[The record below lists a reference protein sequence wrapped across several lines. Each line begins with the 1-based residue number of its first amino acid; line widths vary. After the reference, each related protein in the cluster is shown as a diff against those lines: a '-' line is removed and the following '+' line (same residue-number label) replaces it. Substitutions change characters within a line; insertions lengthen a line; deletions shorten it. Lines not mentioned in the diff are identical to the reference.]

1 MRRKVVRRRWR
12 RRRRR
17 KKEKKKEDE
26 EVNIR
31 EEEEKQA
38 GGLQVKAG
46 LHPGQVNSSSQG
58 HIEEVKTIHTR
69 LAPVANLNFPMR
81 HTWVFW
87 TVMRES
93 S

>member
-1 MRRKVVRRRWR
+1 MEKKKK
-12 RRRRR
+12 
-17 KKEKKKEDE
+17 KKEKEKEDEQEE

-58 HIEEVKTIHTR
+58 HIEELKTIHTR
-69 LAPVANLNFPMR
+69 LAPVANLNFPIR
-81 HTWVFW
+81 HTCVFW